1 MSIRNI
7 GYKVLNYITLG
18 LPEIERKKKLRV
30 KAKERL
36 TQRFGENY
44 EQHDCRTLRQNQ
56 EVIEDEDGVPL
67 RINLYESNTRKQEK
81 DEIEK
86 QRIRSWNGEV
96 RPQTE
101 SQDFVNRYFP
111 ASVPIGIKR
120 PVYGWVCFEGQRPPV
135 IGYDRDKFYHS
146 SLRDVVGVYHSL
158 LLLERDSGNIDEKK
172 FNSEVRDLERYLE
185 SLDEKSD
192 FITNSVHD
200 NSRKIQKYDN
210 ISTLQQLTQEI
221 ESTKRRREI

>member
-1 MSIRNI
+1 MSIKDT
-7 GYKVLNYITLG
+7 GYRVLNYITFG
-18 LPEIERKKKLRV
+18 LPEIERKEKLRV
-30 KAKERL
+30 RARERL
-36 TQRFGENY
+36 IQRFGENY
-44 EQHDCRTLRQNQ
+44 EQHDCRTLKQNQ

-67 RINLYESNTRKQEK
+67 RINLYGPNTRKQEK

-86 QRIRSWNGEV
+86 QRIRDYDGEI

-101 SQDFVNRYFP
+101 SQEFVDKYFP
-111 ASVPIGIKR
+111 ATVPIGIKR
-120 PVYGWVCFEGQRPPV
+120 LVYGWVCFEGQRPPV

-158 LLLERDSGNIDEKK
+158 LLLERDSGNINELE
-172 FNSEVRDLERYLE
+172 FRSGVRDLERYLE

-200 NSRKIQKYDN
+200 NSRKIQRYDN

-221 ESTKRRREI
+221 ESTKMRKK

>member
-1 MSIRNI
+1 MSIELNSLMRHLCLEKANEI
-7 GYKVLNYITLG
+7 RKNELKV
-18 LPEIERKKKLRV
+18 RAR
-30 KAKERL
+30 ERL
-36 TQRFGENY
+36 TQKFEENY
-44 EQHDCRTLRQNQ
+44 EQHDCRTLKQKQ
-56 EVIEDEDGVPL
+56 EVIEDENGVPL
-67 RINLYESNTRKQEK
+67 RTNFYEPNTTKQEK

-86 QRIRSWNGEV
+86 QRIRDYEGEV

-101 SQDFVNRYFP
+101 SQEFIDKYFP
-111 ASVPIGIKR
+111 ATVPIGIKR

-146 SLRDVVGVYHSL
+146 SLRDIVGVYHSL
-158 LLLERDSGNIDEKK
+158 LLLERDSRSIDELEFKR
-172 FNSEVRDLERYLE
+172 EVRDLEKYLE

-200 NSRKIQKYDN
+200 NSRKIQRYDN

-221 ESTKRRREI
+221 ESTKMRKK